1 MRFVGD
7 FNMDWFEALPF
18 RHARL
23 GLVPGE
29 LRVQRAQGNDVEKH
43 NHQFL
48 EVGYVFEGSISH
60 HVVGNGEH
68 GADTVRTVRAG
79 EYFIVDWGTAH
90 SYQVQPGEPLRM
102 VNIMFYPD
110 FIDHSLVKE
119 YTFHQLANS
128 YLLQFNCE
136 TLRSSP
142 TGVTLSDA
150 NQRIGNLISHIA
162 EEYVRKEDGYLEYI
176 RGLLIQVLVI
186 TLRRIGRREQ
196 SAPLT
201 STVSEVLQ
209 IIQTRYNEK
218 LSLSE
223 IAREQNYS
231 LPSLSRK
238 FRQETGIT
246 FSAYLQKV
254 RIDRSCQ
261 LLVSSALTVSEISQ
275 RVGYEDVRFFNS
287 RFKQA
292 IGFTPRQFRKMHRY

>member
-7 FNMDWFEALPF
+7 FNMDWFEALAF
-18 RHARL
+18 RHART
-23 GLVPGE
+23 GLAPGE
-29 LRVQRAQGNDVEKH
+29 LRVQRAQGNNVAKH
-43 NHQFL
+43 SHQFL
-48 EVGYVFEGSISH
+48 ELGYVYNGAISH
-60 HVVGNGEH
+60 CIYGDGEH
-68 GADTVRTVRAG
+68 HGDTVRTVHAG

-90 SYQVQPGEPLRM
+90 SYQVLPGEPLRM
-102 VNIMFYPD
+102 VNIMFYPE
-110 FIDHSLVKE
+110 FIDRSLVKE

-128 YLLQFNCE
+128 YLLQFNCQ

-142 TGVTLSDA
+142 TGFSLSDA
-150 NQRIGNLISHIA
+150 NQRIGNLVAHIA
-162 EEYVRKEDGYLEYI
+162 EEYVRNEDGYLEYI

-196 SAPLT
+196 STPLT
-201 STVSEVLQ
+201 NTVSEVLQ

-218 LSLSE
+218 LSLTE

-261 LLVSSALTVSEISQ
+261 LLLSSTLTVGEISQ
-275 RVGYEDVRFFNS
+275 LVGYEDVRFFNS

-292 IGFTPRQFRKMHRY
+292 IGFTPRQFRRMHRY